1 MGVNAVYIM
10 GMVAARPVRDV
21 THERCALL
29 VVTAELQGDT
39 RARHRVI
46 AEDGLVDVAATLV
59 VGQSV
64 YVTGRLQRDDSHR
77 VIVVARDL
85 WPLADAPEP
94 PSDAAPTGTH
104 ASPREHQRTG
114 HWRRVG
120 IGTRRERLV
129 WVRATTVSDGRG
141 DRDPGSPLPL
151 RGEHGA

>member
-10 GMVAARPVRDV
+10 GMVAARPFRDA
-21 THERCALL
+21 EQEQCALL
-29 VVTAELQGDT
+29 VVTAELHGDV

-46 AEDGLVDVAATLV
+46 AVGGLANVAATLV

-64 YVTGRLQRDDSHR
+64 YVTGRLQRDDSQR

-94 PSDAAPTGTH
+94 PSDAAPTSTH

-114 HWRRVG
+114 HWRRIS
-120 IGTRRERLV
+120 IGSKRERLV
-129 WVRATTVSDGRG
+129 WVRPTTVSDGQRDRG
-141 DRDPGSPLPL
+141 RCSPLPL
-151 RGEHGA
+151 

>member
-10 GMVAARPVRDV
+10 GMVAARPLRHA
-21 THERCALL
+21 TQQRCALL
-29 VVTAELQGDT
+29 VVTAELRGDA

-94 PSDAAPTGTH
+94 PTNAAPTGAH
-104 ASPREHQRTG
+104 ASPREHQRTA

-129 WVRATTVSDGRG
+129 WVRATTVSDGQRDRG
-141 DRDPGSPLPL
+141 QCSP
-151 RGEHGA
+151 

>member
-1 MGVNAVYIM
+1 MGVNVVYIM
-10 GMVAARPVRDV
+10 GMVAARPLRDA
-21 THERCALL
+21 TQERCALL
-29 VVTAELQGDT
+29 VVTAELGHA

-46 AEDGLVDVAATLV
+46 AEDGLVDVAATLI
-59 VGQSV
+59 VGQAV

-77 VIVVARDL
+77 VTVVARDL

-129 WVRATTVSDGRG
+129 WVRAATVSDGQRDRG
-141 DRDPGSPLPL
+141 QCSPLPL

>member
-10 GMVAARPVRDV
+10 GMVAARPFRD
-21 THERCALL
+21 TTRERCALL
-29 VVTAELQGDT
+29 VVTTELQGDA

-46 AEDGLVDVAATLV
+46 AEDGLVDIAAAFV

-64 YVTGRLQRDDSHR
+64 YVAGSLQRDDSER
-77 VIVVARDL
+77 VVVVARDL
-85 WPLADAPEP
+85 WPLADAPERP
-94 PSDAAPTGTH
+94 ADGVPTGTH

-120 IGTRRERLV
+120 IGTRRERVV
-129 WVRATTVSDGRG
+129 WVRATTVSDRQ
-141 DRDPGSPLPL
+141 RELRSLLSLTL

>member
-10 GMVAARPVRDV
+10 GMVAARPLRD
-21 THERCALL
+21 TTRERCALL
-29 VVTAELQGDT
+29 VATAELQGDA

-46 AEDGLVDVAATLV
+46 AEDGLVDIAAAFV

-64 YVTGRLQRDDSHR
+64 YVAGRLQRDESQR

-85 WPLADAPEP
+85 WPLANP
-94 PSDAAPTGTH
+94 PKPPADAAPTGTH
-104 ASPREHQRTG
+104 ASPREHLRTG

-129 WVRATTVSDGRG
+129 WVRATTVSDGQRDRG
-141 DRDPGSPLPL
+141 QGSP
-151 RGEHGA
+151 